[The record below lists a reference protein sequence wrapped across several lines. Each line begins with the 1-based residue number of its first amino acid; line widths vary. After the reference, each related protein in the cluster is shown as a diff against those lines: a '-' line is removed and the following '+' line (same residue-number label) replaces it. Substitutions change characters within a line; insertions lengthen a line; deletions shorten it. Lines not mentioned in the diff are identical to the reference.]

1 MIRFE
6 NQGTYTY
13 LVYEVEENDVIDN
26 VSLNMLIKN
35 KIPGLAN
42 TLFTQMDTNRYIKY
56 NVSSKVTAKQFMA
69 GVVNRKKLLS
79 FFKGIIDGYMSID
92 DYMLSTDQ
100 IVMDLDYIFTD
111 VSTGDTYLICIPLQ
125 NRSFS
130 NEDMPSFL
138 KKVMF
143 STNFD
148 QNENCDH
155 VAKIIN
161 YLNSSSS
168 FSLESFRNLLK
179 EIEGGTGA
187 AQHAAPQPSP
197 AKLTKSPVPAQPVM
211 PKPVQPAVQPPV
223 QPPVQQS
230 QAAVKPPVSAPA
242 APPKFQVPDISVK
255 SANTANDGDTGEG
268 KEKKMSMFYLLQHYN
283 KENAELYKAQK
294 AQKKASAKDTAGK
307 SSSVGFAVPGTG
319 SSSGSN
325 SSSEGTPS
333 GSFGFAIPGKGDG
346 LSTKLSKKS
355 GGPGL
360 TLQKD
365 PVAPPP
371 APPAPPSAP
380 AQPKIPGAA
389 PVMPS
394 AMEQPL
400 TTPVSV
406 MPQQSITNFGETTV
420 LNMSGADTTV
430 LNPSQLNA
438 PSYPYLI
445 RAKYSEK
452 IMINKPV
459 FKIGKE
465 RSYVD
470 YFIGDNTAIS
480 RSHANIITKDNKYF
494 VMDTNSTNHT
504 YLNGM
509 MIQSNVEYELTDGAK
524 VRFANEEFEFKLN

>member
-223 QPPVQQS
+223 QPPVQQPKRPMVRS
-230 QAAVKPPVSAPA
+230 MLGMQAS
-242 APPKFQVPDISVK
+242 
-255 SANTANDGDTGEG
+255 
-268 KEKKMSMFYLLQHYN
+268 L
-283 KENAELYKAQK
+283 
-294 AQKKASAKDTAGK
+294 AGGQILIGR
-307 SSSVGFAVPGTG
+307 SSSDCALVFQ
-319 SSSGSN
+319 
-325 SSSEGTPS
+325 EGTPGVS
-333 GSFGFAIPGKGDG
+333 GRRMAFSR
-346 LSTKLSKKS
+346 S
-355 GGPGL
+355 
-360 TLQKD
+360 
-365 PVAPPP
+365 
-371 APPAPPSAP
+371 
-380 AQPKIPGAA
+380 
-389 PVMPS
+389 
-394 AMEQPL
+394 
-400 TTPVSV
+400 
-406 MPQQSITNFGETTV
+406 
-420 LNMSGADTTV
+420 
-430 LNPSQLNA
+430 
-438 PSYPYLI
+438 
-445 RAKYSEK
+445 
-452 IMINKPV
+452 V
-459 FKIGKE
+459 FKCGFCMAF
-465 RSYVD
+465 S
-470 YFIGDNTAIS
+470 
-480 RSHANIITKDNKYF
+480 
-494 VMDTNSTNHT
+494 
-504 YLNGM
+504 
-509 MIQSNVEYELTDGAK
+509 
-524 VRFANEEFEFKLN
+524 FA